1 VNYKQQAYSMDKEIS
16 FNERASFSSVEVQ
29 DQAATITPTLGQH
42 LPVRMALKLVV
53 VKPMTASN
61 AAAEE
66 DSIRVLESLKKL
78 LNMRV
83 KYARST
89 RELQTFE
96 IMINGDKVQLSRME
110 LTEDGRYVSSMLP
123 NVVLGTTT

>member
-1 VNYKQQAYSMDKEIS
+1 M
-16 FNERASFSSVEVQ
+16 
-29 DQAATITPTLGQH
+29 G
-42 LPVRMALKLVV
+42 V

-61 AAAEE
+61 DAVEE
-66 DSIRVLESLKKL
+66 DGIRILESLKKL

>member
-1 VNYKQQAYSMDKEIS
+1 
-16 FNERASFSSVEVQ
+16 
-29 DQAATITPTLGQH
+29 
-42 LPVRMALKLVV
+42 
-53 VKPMTASN
+53 MTASN
-61 AAAEE
+61 DAVEE
-66 DSIRVLESLKKL
+66 DGIRILESLKKL